1 MNTEIIFEDNSWMEC
16 CRDDINT
23 AAEAVFAQL
32 NLKHDDVEICFLC
45 TNDESVRILNK
56 TYRGVDRPT
65 NVLSFPADSYDDE
78 DSSCTCEA
86 NTSCDCKICN
96 CKDDKPPCLLGSVA
110 FAFETIRDESMNQN
124 KSFDDHLKHLVV
136 HSVLHLLG
144 YDHIDDEDAKKM
156 EELETKILSN
166 MGVNDP
172 YDSEM
177 L

>member
-1 MNTEIIFEDNSWMEC
+1 
-16 CRDDINT
+16 
-23 AAEAVFAQL
+23 
-32 NLKHDDVEICFLC
+32 
-45 TNDESVRILNK
+45 
-56 TYRGVDRPT
+56 
-65 NVLSFPADSYDDE
+65 
-78 DSSCTCEA
+78 
-86 NTSCDCKICN
+86 
-96 CKDDKPPCLLGSVA
+96 
-110 FAFETIRDESMNQN
+110 MNQN